1 MRRFCLLTFV
11 TSLAHSLNIRAEPKS
26 ALNDGFAPEGVRI
39 YENLKQDVELGIHH
53 PSSIQAAAGVMVAS
67 KRAALAYLSS
77 HSSTGMTG
85 MTGGTGGFDYPS
97 FSKDIDTQSEKTL
110 VRLFDTTESALEATR
125 SDVLGRHGLGSAT
138 GAATGATGSEAT
150 DSSSTGSAMTG
161 NEELKSTTDATG
173 ATAGAAGATGAA
185 EEEST
190 GAGAATQETGGTGSG
205 STKGGKHGNTK
216 EQEQNEYSNAALTER
231 KDMKGSGHYKW
242 LEGAGAGETDVRHQ
256 MLKGNK

>member
-1 MRRFCLLTFV
+1 PCKLCADHSIVYRKMRRFCLLTFV

-26 ALNDGFAPEGVRI
+26 ALNDGFASDGVRI

-216 EQEQNEYSNAALTER
+216 EQEQN
-231 KDMKGSGHYKW
+231 
-242 LEGAGAGETDVRHQ
+242 
-256 MLKGNK
+256 

>member
-138 GAATGATGSEAT
+138 GAATGSEAT

>member
-1 MRRFCLLTFV
+1 MRRFCLLTFTV

-26 ALNDGFAPEGVRI
+26 ALNDGFASDSGVRI

-125 SDVLGRHGLGSAT
+125 SDVLGRHGLGSA

-216 EQEQNEYSNAALTER
+216 EQEQNEYSI
-231 KDMKGSGHYKW
+231 
-242 LEGAGAGETDVRHQ
+242 
-256 MLKGNK
+256 